1 MIVNQNVKMINLDGV
16 YPTKENIKN
25 NVYQLVA
32 SFYVAYRKNNKNP
45 NIKTLVNWILLK
57 EWQKL
62 IEEVGYVGL

>member
-1 MIVNQNVKMINLDGV
+1 MIANQNVKMINLDYV
-16 YPTKENIKN
+16 YPIKRKQKN

-57 EWQKL
+57 
-62 IEEVGYVGL
+62 